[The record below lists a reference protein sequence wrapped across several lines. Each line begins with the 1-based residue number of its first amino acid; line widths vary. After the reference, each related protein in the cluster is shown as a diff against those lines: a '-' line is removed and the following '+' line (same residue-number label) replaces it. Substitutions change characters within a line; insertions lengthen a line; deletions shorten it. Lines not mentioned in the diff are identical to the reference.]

1 MNIFINILLLIV
13 GMILLVKGADFFV
26 DGASS
31 IAKKLGI
38 PSLIIGLTLVSIG
51 TSLPEASVSI
61 NAAFSQSSDL
71 SFGNV
76 VGSNIFNSLFIIGI
90 CSIIL
95 PTIVSKDIIKFDIPI
110 LFIVMAVLALFS
122 YLITPYI
129 LDRWEAAILFVMF
142 IAYIAFVVIRALK
155 ERKKDLNLETE
166 DKETTE
172 TKPEKK
178 TWISILFTVIGLA
191 GVVGGGVLTV
201 NSAKQLALDL
211 GMSELLV
218 GLTIVAVGTSLPELV
233 TSLVA
238 SRKGENDIA
247 VGNVI
252 GSNIFN
258 IIFILGFS
266 GMINPLTLTD
276 NSWFDVIVMV
286 VAIILIFLFA
296 FRKGTIKRLP
306 GILLVI
312 IYVAYLTYIALRDT
326 GVINI
331 NF

>member
-1 MNIFINILLLIV
+1 MDIFINIVLLIV
-13 GMILLVKGADFFV
+13 GMVLLVKGADFFV
-26 DGASS
+26 DGASD

-61 NAAFSQSSDL
+61 NAAITNSSDL

-95 PTIVSKDIIKFDIPI
+95 PTVVSKDIMKFDIPI

-122 YLITPYI
+122 YAITPFKI
-129 LDRWEAAILFVMF
+129 DRWEAAILFIMF
-142 IAYIAFVVIRALK
+142 VCYITLAIYRALK
-155 ERKKDLNLETE
+155 QRKENLNLEVETDNLNE
-166 DKETTE
+166 PKKER
-172 TKPEKK
+172 K
-178 TWISILFTVIGLA
+178 TWLSIIFTILGLA
-191 GVVGGGVLTV
+191 GVVGGGILTV
-201 NSAKQLALDL
+201 DAAKKLALEF

-238 SRKGENDIA
+238 SKKGENDIA

-266 GMINPLTLTD
+266 GMINPLGLNN
-276 NSWFDVIVMV
+276 NSYVDVIFMV
-286 VAIILIFLFA
+286 LAIILIFIFA
-296 FRKGTIKRLP
+296 LRKGKVNRIEGASLM
-306 GILLVI
+306 I
-312 IYVAYLTYIALRDT
+312 IYILYLTYTILRDT
-326 GVINI
+326 GILV
-331 NF
+331 F

>member
-1 MNIFINILLLIV
+1 MDIFINIVLLIV
-13 GMILLVKGADFFV
+13 GMVLLVKGADFFV
-26 DGASS
+26 DGASD

-61 NAAFSQSSDL
+61 NAAITNSSDL

-95 PTIVSKDIIKFDIPI
+95 PTVVSKDIMKFDIPI

-122 YLITPYI
+122 YAITPFKI
-129 LDRWEAAILFVMF
+129 DRWEAAILFIMF
-142 IAYIAFVVIRALK
+142 VCYIALAIYRALK
-155 ERKKDLNLETE
+155 QRKENLNLEVE
-166 DKETTE
+166 AENLNEPKKER
-172 TKPEKK
+172 K
-178 TWISILFTVIGLA
+178 TWLSIIFTILGLA
-191 GVVGGGVLTV
+191 GVVGGGILTV
-201 NSAKQLALDL
+201 DAAKKLALEF

-238 SRKGENDIA
+238 SKKGENDIA

-266 GMINPLTLTD
+266 GMINPLGLNN
-276 NSWFDVIVMV
+276 NSYVDVIFMV
-286 VAIILIFLFA
+286 LAIILIFIFA
-296 FRKGTIKRLP
+296 LRKGKVNRIEGASL
-306 GILLVI
+306 II
-312 IYVAYLTYIALRDT
+312 IYILYLTYTILRDT
-326 GVINI
+326 GILI
-331 NF
+331 F